1 MLDYQKFIKEEDRKQ
16 KIVRQRIAD
25 VLTKH
30 GRMNGNLNSEAA
42 VYVITNEI
50 MVTLDKK
57 LICT

>member
-1 MLDYQKFIKEEDRKQ
+1 MLDYQKYIKEEGKKQ
-16 KIVRQRIAD
+16 KMLRQRITD

-30 GRMNGNLNSEAA
+30 GRMNANLNSDVA

>member
-1 MLDYQKFIKEEDRKQ
+1 MLDYQKYIKEEDRKQ
-16 KIVRQRIAD
+16 KLVRQRITD

-30 GRMNGNLNSEAA
+30 GRMNANLNSDVA

-50 MVTLDKK
+50 MVTIDKK

>member
-1 MLDYQKFIKEEDRKQ
+1 MLDYQKYIKEEGKKQ
-16 KIVRQRIAD
+16 KMLRQRIAD

-30 GRMNGNLNSEAA
+30 GRMNVNLDSDTA

>member
-30 GRMNGNLNSEAA
+30 GRMNANLNSEAA

>member
-1 MLDYQKFIKEEDRKQ
+1 MLDYQKYIKEEEEKQ
-16 KIVRQRIAD
+16 KILRQRITD

-30 GRMNGNLNSEAA
+30 GRMNVNLDSDTA

-50 MVTLDKK
+50 MATLDKK

>member
-1 MLDYQKFIKEEDRKQ
+1 MLDYQKFIKEEEEKQ

-30 GRMNGNLNSEAA
+30 GRMNANLNSEPA

-50 MVTLDKK
+50 MATLDKK

>member
-1 MLDYQKFIKEEDRKQ
+1 MLDYQKYIKEEEEKQ
-16 KIVRQRIAD
+16 KILRQRITD

-30 GRMNGNLNSEAA
+30 GRMNANLNSDAA

-50 MVTLDKK
+50 IAALDKK

>member
-1 MLDYQKFIKEEDRKQ
+1 MLDYQKFIKEEEEKQ

-25 VLTKH
+25 VLSKH
-30 GRMNGNLNSEAA
+30 GKMNANLNSEPA

-50 MVTLDKK
+50 MATLDKK

>member
-1 MLDYQKFIKEEDRKQ
+1 MLDYQKYIEEENRKQ
-16 KIVRQRIAD
+16 KITRQRIAD

-30 GRMNGNLNSEAA
+30 GRMNANLNSDAA

-50 MVTLDKK
+50 MVTIDKK

>member
-1 MLDYQKFIKEEDRKQ
+1 MLDYQKYIKEEDRKQ
-16 KIVRQRIAD
+16 KLVRQRIVD

-30 GRMNGNLNSEAA
+30 GRMNANLNSDAA

-50 MVTLDKK
+50 IAALDKK

>member
-1 MLDYQKFIKEEDRKQ
+1 MLDYQKYIKEEDRKQ
-16 KIVRQRIAD
+16 KLVRQRITD

-30 GRMNGNLNSEAA
+30 GRMNANLNSDAA

-50 MVTLDKK
+50 IAALDKK

>member
-1 MLDYQKFIKEEDRKQ
+1 MLDYQKYIEEEDRKQ
-16 KIVRQRIAD
+16 KITRQRIAD

-30 GRMNGNLNSEAA
+30 GRMNANLNSDAA

-50 MVTLDKK
+50 MVTIDKK

>member
-1 MLDYQKFIKEEDRKQ
+1 MLDYQKFIKEEEEKQ

-30 GRMNGNLNSEAA
+30 GKMNANLNSDAA
-42 VYVITNEI
+42 IYVITNEI
-50 MVTLDKK
+50 MTTLDKK

>member
-1 MLDYQKFIKEEDRKQ
+1 MLDYQKYIKEEGKKQ
-16 KIVRQRIAD
+16 KMLRQRITD

-30 GRMNGNLNSEAA
+30 GRMNANLDSDTA

-50 MVTLDKK
+50 IAALDKK

>member
-1 MLDYQKFIKEEDRKQ
+1 MLDYQKYIKEEDRKQ
-16 KIVRQRIAD
+16 KLVRQRITD

-30 GRMNGNLNSEAA
+30 GRMNANLNSEVA

>member
-1 MLDYQKFIKEEDRKQ
+1 MLDYQKYIEEEDRKQ
-16 KIVRQRIAD
+16 KITRQRIAD

-30 GRMNGNLNSEAA
+30 GRMNANLNSEVA

>member
-30 GRMNGNLNSEAA
+30 GRMNANLNSEAA
-42 VYVITNEI
+42 GYVITNEI

>member
-1 MLDYQKFIKEEDRKQ
+1 MLDYQKYIKEEGKKQ
-16 KIVRQRIAD
+16 KMLRQRITD

-30 GRMNGNLNSEAA
+30 GRMNANLNSDAA

-50 MVTLDKK
+50 MTTLDKK